1 MPYRFGVRAARGAG
15 ALSLLLTASVTT
27 AAGAQAA
34 ALTATPIT
42 TIGGSATAQVYA
54 WGTATMPDGSILVGD
69 YWNLRVVHYNA
80 NGTPATPF
88 VFAGNPGFGPGTNQS
103 PFGMCVDLTHGAEA
117 GDVYVTEGSLYNI
130 NMYGP
135 TGTFITS
142 WGNNKAVNPLTSP
155 SQVDYPSQCAVNP
168 VNEDVY
174 ISNQFGQ
181 TLLIIDPS
189 HPSAAPRVVS
199 IPAPNTFIQPR
210 GLAFDSA
217 GNLWVAN
224 QGHHRID
231 IYDNGL
237 TRTKPIKTILPPG
250 GVSTTF
256 DMRGLAI
263 DTTNNVM
270 FVTNGQNCL
279 VQEFNA
285 NPSSPNEGQFI
296 TNFNGVAAGGSD
308 CGTGPGQFEDGARG
322 VAVDGN
328 HDVWVGD
335 LGAFRA
341 QVFTES
347 GTLVR
352 EIPTPP
358 SPPPTGGFNG
368 PRGAAF
374 DAAGDLFVTDTYNE
388 RMEKFTLVGGVYK
401 FSLAWGMRGETANTF
416 NYPRL
421 ECFDPVNG
429 DVIVA
434 NTDSNEIVAWSTTGH
449 EVWAGIGLA
458 DPYGVACAANGTIY
472 AANSNGQDVVVF
484 NSSGVQTGTIGSGLG
499 FVRGIWVDSD
509 GSIWTDVDASGAVY
523 HFSTAGVQLS
533 KFNVGASNGA
543 FGIAGDAGYLYIA
556 LSSTNTVAQ
565 YTRSGTLVSTFGG
578 YGTTLGKMRTPQ
590 GLMFGPGGKL
600 FVVEENT
607 DRVSEWTVP

>member
-1 MPYRFGVRAARGAG
+1 MARGFHLAAARGVG
-15 ALSLLLTASVTT
+15 TLSLAIAASLMTT
-27 AAGAQAA
+27 AGTQAA
-34 ALTATPIT
+34 SLTTSTATPIT
-42 TIGGSATAQVYA
+42 TIGGSATAQIYA

-88 VFAGNPGFGPGTNQS
+88 VFADDPGFGPGTNQS

-130 NMYGP
+130 NMYSS
-135 TGTFITS
+135 TGKSITS

-174 ISNQFGQ
+174 VSNQFGQ
-181 TLLIIDPS
+181 TLLILDPS
-189 HPSAAPRVVS
+189 HPSAAPRVVT

-217 GNLWVAN
+217 GNLWVAD

-231 IYDNGL
+231 IYPNGV
-237 TRTKPIKTILPPG
+237 TGNKPIKTIQPPG

-256 DMRGLAI
+256 DMRGMAI
-263 DTTNNVM
+263 DTTNNLM

-285 NPSSPNEGQFI
+285 NPSSSQEGQFI
-296 TNFNGVAAGGSD
+296 TNFNEVGAGGSD

-335 LGAFRA
+335 LGDFRA

-347 GTLVR
+347 GKLLQ

-401 FSLAWGMRGETANTF
+401 FSLAWGMRGETPNTF

-421 ECFDPVNG
+421 ECFDPSNG
-429 DVIVA
+429 DVIIA
-434 NTDSNEIVAWSTTGH
+434 NTDFERDRRMEHRRKRGLGGH
-449 EVWAGIGLA
+449 RPRRPIRRCLRVQRHHLRGEQQRSGRG
-458 DPYGVACAANGTIY
+458 
-472 AANSNGQDVVVF
+472 
-484 NSSGVQTGTIGSGLG
+484 GVQQLG
-499 FVRGIWVDSD
+499 RADRHDRERTRVRARHLGRHRRLDLD
-509 GSIWTDVDASGAVY
+509 RRRRDRQRLPLLRRR
-523 HFSTAGVQLS
+523 STALEVQRRCCQRC
-533 KFNVGASNGA
+533 V
-543 FGIAGDAGYLYIA
+543 
-556 LSSTNTVAQ
+556 
-565 YTRSGTLVSTFGG
+565 RH
-578 YGTTLGKMRTPQ
+578 R
-590 GLMFGPGGKL
+590 
-600 FVVEENT
+600 
-607 DRVSEWTVP
+607 R